1 MATRFPAVAGT
12 FYAAT
17 KDGLVK
23 QIREC
28 FLHRLG
34 PGSLPEVSEDGE
46 RRITALVSPH
56 AGYMYSGPVAAH
68 GYHRLAS
75 DGRPEVFVIIGPNH
89 TGYGSPVSMVDR
101 GVWVTPLGEAVVDED
116 VAKAVFKV
124 SGIVDVDPVA
134 HRYEHS
140 IEVQLP
146 FLQYL
151 YGPSI
156 RFVPICMGLQDLET
170 SREVGE
176 AVAEALEEVDGVV
189 IASTDL
195 THYEPQRLAEEK
207 DRAMIEAIVSMD
219 EARVMQ
225 VLESKA
231 VSACGYGPVC
241 ASIVASKRLGARIGE
256 LLSYRTSGDV
266 TGDYSAVV
274 GYCSV
279 AFMRER

>member
-1 MATRFPAVAGT
+1 MSTRFPAVAGT

-17 KDGLVK
+17 KEALVR
-23 QIREC
+23 QIRNC

-46 RRITALVSPH
+46 RRIAGLVSPH

-75 DGRPEVFVIIGPNH
+75 DGKPEVFVILGPNH

-101 GVWVTPLGEAVVDED
+101 CVWVTPLGEAVVDED
-116 VAKAVFKV
+116 VAKAIFRA

-156 RFVPICMGLQDLET
+156 RLSLIHI
-170 SREVGE
+170 S
-176 AVAEALEEVDGVV
+176 
-189 IASTDL
+189 
-195 THYEPQRLAEEK
+195 EPTRP
-207 DRAMIEAIVSMD
+207 
-219 EARVMQ
+219 
-225 VLESKA
+225 
-231 VSACGYGPVC
+231 Y
-241 ASIVASKRLGARIGE
+241 
-256 LLSYRTSGDV
+256 
-266 TGDYSAVV
+266 
-274 GYCSV
+274 
-279 AFMRER
+279 

>member
-1 MATRFPAVAGT
+1 MSTRFPAVAGT

-17 KDGLVK
+17 KEALVR
-23 QIREC
+23 QIRNC

-46 RRITALVSPH
+46 RRIAGLVSPH

-75 DGRPEVFVIIGPNH
+75 DGRPEVFVILGPNH
-89 TGYGSPVSMVDR
+89 TGYGSPVSMVNR

-116 VAKAVFKV
+116 VAKAIFRA

-176 AVAEALEEVDGVV
+176 AVAEALRDRDGVV
-189 IASTDL
+189 VASTDL
-195 THYEPQRLAEEK
+195 THYEPQSLAEEK
-207 DRAMIEAIVSMD
+207 DRALIEAITAMD
-219 EARVMQ
+219 ERRVME
-225 VLESKA
+225 VLEAKS

-241 ASIVASKRLGARIGE
+241 AAIVASRKLGARVGE

-274 GYCSV
+274 GYTSIL
-279 AFMRER
+279 FLRER